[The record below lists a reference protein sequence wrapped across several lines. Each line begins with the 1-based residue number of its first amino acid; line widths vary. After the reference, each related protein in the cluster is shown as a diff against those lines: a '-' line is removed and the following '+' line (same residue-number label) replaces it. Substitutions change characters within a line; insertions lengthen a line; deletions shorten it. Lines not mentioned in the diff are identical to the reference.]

1 MKNVKRVIRFDF
13 CDFWPGFP
21 KTDNFFYKTL
31 RERFDVQICD
41 QPDFLMF
48 ANPAGHVHR
57 LYQCVKIFFSVEE
70 FGPDFRECDYA
81 FTCRYLEDPRHL
93 RLPFYFPFARPERL
107 RKSNEELESI
117 MASKTRFC
125 SFVVSNA
132 HPKKTR
138 KRIEFFHR
146 LSKYKKVDSGG
157 GALNNIGGRIPAG
170 PEAKREFLAP
180 YKFNIAFE
188 NGSTP
193 GYTTE
198 KIVEAMLARSL
209 PIYWG
214 NPRIAEEFNPK
225 SFLNYFDFPSEE
237 ALIEKIIE
245 LDRDDAKYMEYLREP
260 YFHNDIPNEFC
271 SAERLLNQFDRIFTT
286 QITPVCAR
294 RHFSFPGRW
303 TLVKRNAGHSLR

>member
-1 MKNVKRVIRFDF
+1 MKSPIRFDF

-41 QPDFLMF
+41 RPDFLMF
-48 ANPAGHVHR
+48 ANPSGHVHR
-57 LYQCVKIFFSVEE
+57 LHQCVQIYFCVES
-70 FGPDFRECDYA
+70 FAPDFRGCDYA

-93 RLPFYFPFARPERL
+93 RLPYYVPFARADQL
-107 RKSNEELESI
+107 RKSGENLEAV
-117 MASKTRFC
+117 MASKTKFC

-132 HPKKTR
+132 HPRKTQ

-157 GALNNIGGRIPAG
+157 GALNNIGRRIPPGPAG
-170 PEAKREFLAP
+170 KREFLAP

-188 NGSTP
+188 NAATP

-198 KIVEAMLARSL
+198 KIVEAMRVRSL

-214 NPRIAEEFNPK
+214 NPRIAEEFNPR

-245 LDRDDAKYMEYLREP
+245 LDKDDAKYMEYLREP
-260 YFHNDIPNEFC
+260 YFHDDVPNEFF
-271 SAERLLNQFDRIFTT
+271 SDKRLLDFFERIFTT
-286 QITPVCAR
+286 QTKPVSTR
-294 RHFSFPGRW
+294 RFSFPGRW
-303 TLVKRNAGHSLR
+303 TLVQRNAEHSLW